1 MNLVAELQEYKELL
15 EKQLKVTVD
24 DAPITLSYSGQHAWV
39 MGVKSTALYAL
50 EMLPDVETVGLG
62 VYTGTGSDYLDC
74 VLGVG
79 GFEQYGPVNGDMKNE
94 L

>member
-1 MNLVAELQEYKELL
+1 MNYASELQEYKELL

-50 EMLPDVETVGLG
+50 EMLPTIDTSSPP

-79 GFEQYGPVNGDMKNE
+79 GFESFGPIDGDVK
-94 L
+94 